1 MMLIYKSEPDIY
13 FKIFTIYSRGTEK
26 RKKKEK
32 RFLHEDHAVREER
45 ERKSVKGDR
54 EMYTVPL
61 TRNPELNIPLWGNVL
76 FGSLPVLFQ

>member
-1 MMLIYKSEPDIY
+1 MRLIYKSEPGIS

-45 ERKSVKGDR
+45 ERKSVKR
-54 EMYTVPL
+54 
-61 TRNPELNIPLWGNVL
+61 R
-76 FGSLPVLFQ
+76 